1 MDSPSKLEPLNAQ
14 KDAPMGTTET
24 LNLTPKPSSS
34 KRKPRPSK
42 KIPTNDSPPNQ
53 SAAPRRKRKARIS
66 TAASAAGASPGNR
79 RRTRRRLE
87 KVIVAKQENEN
98 ENELVAVG
106 NDILKSKQQ
115 LGLVASKIEEDNAWE
130 KIMELLLWKNVAKST
145 LWFGSGSIFFLSSC
159 FSKDSN
165 FRKSRPTLTWK
176 ILMQA
181 FFCGLFGGALAQNLY
196 VVNVKLTSATFATA
210 MTNLIPAITFVMAV
224 IFRLE
229 RLGIKSVS
237 GQAKVLGTI
246 VGIGGAMTLTFYK
259 GADIN
264 LFSSK
269 FDLFKSSLDIGG
281 IHQQSAD
288 HVISSLLAVA
298 TCFSYAIWLI
308 IQAKMSQAYPCHY
321 SNTALMCLMAAVQA
335 NVYALCMDR
344 HWDHWRLG
352 FDVRLLTVVYVG
364 VVASALILTVLSWC
378 IKQKGPLYASVFNP
392 LMLVIVA
399 FLGSLLLDE
408 KLHVGSIIG
417 AVLIVIGLY
426 MVLWG
431 RG

>member
-165 FRKSRPTLTWK
+165 FS
-176 ILMQA
+176 
-181 FFCGLFGGALAQNLY
+181 GALAQNLY

-426 MVLWG
+426 MV
-431 RG
+431 